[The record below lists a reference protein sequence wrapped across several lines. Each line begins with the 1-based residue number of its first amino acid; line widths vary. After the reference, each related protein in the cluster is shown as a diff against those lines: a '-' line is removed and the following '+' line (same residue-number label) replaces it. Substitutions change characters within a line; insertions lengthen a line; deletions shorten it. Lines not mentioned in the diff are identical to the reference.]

1 MAVNKTLV
9 LRGDPIVIDEK
20 ITLKQPTVNDI
31 MEFGEEKFFGVFW
44 GMCSSAYDRPS
55 FFADLGVDF
64 MLVSDWEYFL
74 SVARSLNKKATSLI
88 FGDFDFSEFTIQKRM
103 VEDKQ
108 EYILLRESDGLIF
121 DEAEYQKVIPYVREM
136 TNFHHTGKK
145 AANKSTA
152 KLLIM
157 DDRRE
162 RERNKNKEYESMLF
176 NIIVSLVNTEEFSY
190 TYKTVY
196 DLTIYQLMKS
206 FVQINGKKNAMAL
219 LQGSMS
225 GFMDTSSISSEAFQW
240 TYSEEKY
247 KPKGKKL
254 INRKT
259 TKKH

>member
-1 MAVNKTLV
+1 MAINKTLI
-9 LRGDPIVIDEK
+9 LRGDPIVIDEH
-20 ITLKQPTVNDI
+20 ITLNQPSVNDI
-31 MEFGEEKFFGVFW
+31 VEFGEDKFFGIFW
-44 GMCSSAYDRPS
+44 GLCSSAYDRPS
-55 FFADLGVDF
+55 FFADMGVDF
-64 MLVSDWEYFL
+64 MSVSDWEYFL
-74 SVARSLNKKATSLI
+74 SVAHSMNKDSTSLI
-88 FGDFDFSEFTIQKRM
+88 LGDLDFSEFVIQKRM
-103 VEDKQ
+103 VEEKQ
-108 EYILLRESDGLIF
+108 EYVLLRPSDGFIF
-121 DEAEYQKVIPYVREM
+121 DEAEYQKVIPYIREM

-196 DLTIYQLMKS
+196 DITLYQLIKS

-225 GFMDTSSISSEAFQW
+225 GFMDTSSINSEAFNW

-247 KPKGKKL
+247 KQKGKKL
-254 INRKT
+254 ITHTNK
-259 TKKH
+259 KKH

>member
-1 MAVNKTLV
+1 MAINKTLV
-9 LRGDPIVIDEK
+9 LRGDPIVIDEH
-20 ITLKQPTVNDI
+20 ITLYQPSVNDI
-31 MEFGEEKFFGVFW
+31 VEFGEEKFFGVFW

-64 MLVSDWEYFL
+64 MTVSDWQYFL
-74 SVARSLNKKATSLI
+74 SVAKSMNKESTKLI
-88 FGDFDFSEFTIQKRM
+88 FGDLDFTDFEIQKR
-103 VEDKQ
+103 VTDDKQ
-108 EYILLRESDGLIF
+108 EFVLVRQSDGFIF

-136 TNFHHTGKK
+136 VNFHHTGKK

-162 RERNKNKEYESMLF
+162 REKNKNKEYESMLF

-196 DLTIYQLMKS
+196 DITVYQLMKS
-206 FVQINGKKNAMAL
+206 FVQINGKKNAVAL

-225 GFMDTSSISSEAFQW
+225 GFMDTSSINSEAFNW

-247 KPKGKKL
+247 RPKGKKL
-254 INRKT
+254 IT
-259 TKKH
+259 HTHKKK